1 MDEYVERGVW
11 RVTIALHVPYGNNDG
26 YAWNLGSR
34 ASLDEYDVTEAVDI
48 VVVRIALARPG
59 NPAVGP
65 GGRAAGRS
73 TGLTRE

>member
-34 ASLDEYDVTEAVDI
+34 ASVNKYDVTDAVDV
-48 VVVRIALARPG
+48 VVVRIALDLCAAELRAQG
-59 NPAVGP
+59 RRW
-65 GGRAAGRS
+65 GGIEGVLR
-73 TGLTRE
+73 